1 MIARNQRV
9 RHLASC
15 LPSPSITGG
24 GQGLHGRLMLPIFA
38 RATGKRVWRND
49 MYRLEVWEP
58 DADEAEHGL
67 RTEFAD
73 GIYIVTLHEDT
84 PTDWLDLA
92 RRVSVATYEQHPG
105 PDFMPAS
112 NYDSAIA
119 VADRRV
125 VGGTLVRLESA
136 PRYRWKVQLRPDG
149 EAYTADDL
157 FGAEGEKCGLT
168 FSPAGEWPPATY
180 TIWVHP
186 ARRGE
191 GFGGQLVRAVAAHY
205 DLPLSKLCFRLPLS
219 KQAVR
224 MVQPLGLNTIMGCD

>member
-58 DADEAEHGL
+58 DAGEAEHGL

-73 GIYIVTLHEDT
+73 GIYIVTVHEDT

-92 RRVSVATYEQHPG
+92 RRASVAAYEQHPG
-105 PDFMPAS
+105 PNFMPAS

-125 VGGTLVRLESA
+125 VGGTLVRLSGFIPRVEGKGLADNSFVLLPRTTIFLCRNYAFGCRFRSKRCEWCSHSA
-136 PRYRWKVQLRPDG
+136 
-149 EAYTADDL
+149 
-157 FGAEGEKCGLT
+157 
-168 FSPAGEWPPATY
+168 
-180 TIWVHP
+180 
-186 ARRGE
+186 
-191 GFGGQLVRAVAAHY
+191 
-205 DLPLSKLCFRLPLS
+205 
-219 KQAVR
+219 
-224 MVQPLGLNTIMGCD
+224 

>member
-1 MIARNQRV
+1 M
-9 RHLASC
+9 
-15 LPSPSITGG
+15 PSANS
-24 GQGLHGRLMLPIFA
+24 
-38 RATGKRVWRND
+38 VRND
-49 MYRLEVWEP
+49 MHRLEVWEP

-136 PRYRWKVQLRPDG
+136 PRYKIG
-149 EAYTADDL
+149 
-157 FGAEGEKCGLT
+157 
-168 FSPAGEWPPATY
+168 
-180 TIWVHP
+180 
-186 ARRGE
+186 
-191 GFGGQLVRAVAAHY
+191 RASCRERV
-205 DLPLSKLCFRLPLS
+205 
-219 KQAVR
+219 
-224 MVQPLGLNTIMGCD
+224 

>member
-24 GQGLHGRLMLPIFA
+24 GQGLHGRLMLHIFA

-58 DADEAEHGL
+58 DAGEAEHGL

-73 GIYIVTLHEDT
+73 GIYIVTVHEDT

-92 RRVSVATYEQHPG
+92 RRASVAAYEQHPG
-105 PDFMPAS
+105 PNFMPAS

-125 VGGTLVRLESA
+125 VGGTLVRLRSEEHTSELQSQSNLVC
-136 PRYRWKVQLRPDG
+136 RL
-149 EAYTADDL
+149 L
-157 FGAEGEKCGLT
+157 LEKKKKIRD
-168 FSPAGEWPPATY
+168 A
-180 TIWVHP
+180 
-186 ARRGE
+186 
-191 GFGGQLVRAVAAHY
+191 
-205 DLPLSKLCFRLPLS
+205 
-219 KQAVR
+219 
-224 MVQPLGLNTIMGCD
+224 

>member
-1 MIARNQRV
+1 
-9 RHLASC
+9 
-15 LPSPSITGG
+15 
-24 GQGLHGRLMLPIFA
+24 MLPIFA
-38 RATGKRVWRND
+38 RATGRRVWRND

-149 EAYTADDL
+149 EAYTA
-157 FGAEGEKCGLT
+157 
-168 FSPAGEWPPATY
+168 
-180 TIWVHP
+180 IWVHP

-224 MVQPLGLNTIMGCD
+224 MVQRLGLNTIMGCD

>member
-1 MIARNQRV
+1 MITKLGTSGSA
-9 RHLASC
+9 
-15 LPSPSITGG
+15 IW
-24 GQGLHGRLMLPIFA
+24 LHRRLMLPIFA

-58 DADEAEHGL
+58 DADEAEHGP
-67 RTEFAD
+67 RAEFAD
-73 GIYIVTLHEDT
+73 GIYIVTVHEDT

-92 RRVSVATYEQHPG
+92 RRASVAADEQHPG

-125 VGGTLVRLESA
+125 VGGTLVKLESA
-136 PRYRWKVQLRPDG
+136 PRYRSKVQLRPDG

-157 FGAEGEKCGLT
+157 FGEKCGLT
-168 FSPAGEWPPATY
+168 FSQAEEWTPAIY
-180 TIWVHP
+180 TMWVHP

-191 GFGGQLVRAVAAHY
+191 GLGGQLVRV
-205 DLPLSKLCFRLPLS
+205 LPRTTIFFCRSYAFGCLLRSKRCEWCS
-219 KQAVR
+219 GSA
-224 MVQPLGLNTIMGCD
+224 

>member
-1 MIARNQRV
+1 
-9 RHLASC
+9 
-15 LPSPSITGG
+15 
-24 GQGLHGRLMLPIFA
+24 MLPIFA
-38 RATGKRVWRND
+38 RATGRRVWRND

-157 FGAEGEKCGLT
+157 LSGFIPRVEGKGLADNSFVLLPRTTIFLCRNYAFGCRFRSKRC
-168 FSPAGEWPPATY
+168 EWCSDSA
-180 TIWVHP
+180 
-186 ARRGE
+186 
-191 GFGGQLVRAVAAHY
+191 
-205 DLPLSKLCFRLPLS
+205 
-219 KQAVR
+219 
-224 MVQPLGLNTIMGCD
+224 

>member
-58 DADEAEHGL
+58 DAGEAEHGL

-73 GIYIVTLHEDT
+73 GIYIVTVHEDT

-92 RRVSVATYEQHPG
+92 RRASVAAYEQHPG
-105 PDFMPAS
+105 PNFMPAS

-119 VADRRV
+119 VADHLGSSRASRGRV
-125 VGGTLVRLESA
+125 WRTTRSCCCRA
-136 PRYRWKVQLRPDG
+136 LRSSFV
-149 EAYTADDL
+149 ETML
-157 FGAEGEKCGLT
+157 
-168 FSPAGEWPPATY
+168 S
-180 TIWVHP
+180 
-186 ARRGE
+186 
-191 GFGGQLVRAVAAHY
+191 VAAFEA
-205 DLPLSKLCFRLPLS
+205 SGANGAATRL
-219 KQAVR
+219 KHDNG
-224 MVQPLGLNTIMGCD
+224 M

>member
-1 MIARNQRV
+1 
-9 RHLASC
+9 
-15 LPSPSITGG
+15 
-24 GQGLHGRLMLPIFA
+24 MLPIFA
-38 RATGKRVWRND
+38 RATGRRVWRND

-58 DADEAEHGL
+58 DEDEAEHGL

-180 TIWVHP
+180 RSEEHTS
-186 ARRGE
+186 E
-191 GFGGQLVRAVAAHY
+191 LQSLTNLVCRLLLEKKKKIY
-205 DLPLSKLCFRLPLS
+205 KL
-219 KQAVR
+219 
-224 MVQPLGLNTIMGCD
+224 LNTVYYIQIYITDIIYKRSD

>member
-1 MIARNQRV
+1 M
-9 RHLASC
+9 
-15 LPSPSITGG
+15 GE
-24 GQGLHGRLMLPIFA
+24 LMLPIFA

-58 DADEAEHGL
+58 DAGEAEHGL

-73 GIYIVTLHEDT
+73 GIYIVTVHEDT

-92 RRVSVATYEQHPG
+92 RRASVAAYEQHPG
-105 PDFMPAS
+105 PNFMPAS

-136 PRYRWKVQLRPDG
+136 PRYNCDRMARPIPLMTYLERKARAGLRLVRRGNGLRPLIRSG
-149 EAYTADDL
+149 SSRA
-157 FGAEGEKCGLT
+157 
-168 FSPAGEWPPATY
+168 S
-180 TIWVHP
+180 
-186 ARRGE
+186 RGR
-191 GFGGQLVRAVAAHY
+191 VWRTTRSCCCRALRSSFVETMLSVA
-205 DLPLSKLCFRLPLS
+205 LS

-224 MVQPLGLNTIMGCD
+224 MVQRLGLNTIMGCD

>member
-1 MIARNQRV
+1 M
-9 RHLASC
+9 
-15 LPSPSITGG
+15 GE
-24 GQGLHGRLMLPIFA
+24 LMLPIFA

-125 VGGTLVRLESA
+125 VGGHTGEIRERPSLSVEGSIATGWRGL
-136 PRYRWKVQLRPDG
+136 YR
-149 EAYTADDL
+149 
-157 FGAEGEKCGLT
+157 
-168 FSPAGEWPPATY
+168 
-180 TIWVHP
+180 
-186 ARRGE
+186 
-191 GFGGQLVRAVAAHY
+191 
-205 DLPLSKLCFRLPLS
+205 
-219 KQAVR
+219 
-224 MVQPLGLNTIMGCD
+224 

>member
-1 MIARNQRV
+1 
-9 RHLASC
+9 
-15 LPSPSITGG
+15 
-24 GQGLHGRLMLPIFA
+24 
-38 RATGKRVWRND
+38 

-92 RRVSVATYEQHPG
+92 RRVSVAAYEQHPG

-136 PRYRWKVQLRPDG
+136 PRYRWKVQLRPDEG
-149 EAYTADDL
+149 KGLADNSFVL
-157 FGAEGEKCGLT
+157 LPRTTIFLCRNYAFGCRFRSKRC
-168 FSPAGEWPPATY
+168 EWCSDSA
-180 TIWVHP
+180 
-186 ARRGE
+186 
-191 GFGGQLVRAVAAHY
+191 
-205 DLPLSKLCFRLPLS
+205 
-219 KQAVR
+219 
-224 MVQPLGLNTIMGCD
+224 

>member
-1 MIARNQRV
+1 
-9 RHLASC
+9 
-15 LPSPSITGG
+15 
-24 GQGLHGRLMLPIFA
+24 
-38 RATGKRVWRND
+38 

-125 VGGTLVRLESA
+125 VGGHTGEIRERPSLSVEGSIATGWRGL
-136 PRYRWKVQLRPDG
+136 YR
-149 EAYTADDL
+149 
-157 FGAEGEKCGLT
+157 
-168 FSPAGEWPPATY
+168 
-180 TIWVHP
+180 
-186 ARRGE
+186 
-191 GFGGQLVRAVAAHY
+191 
-205 DLPLSKLCFRLPLS
+205 
-219 KQAVR
+219 
-224 MVQPLGLNTIMGCD
+224 